1 MGDPGPEIIE
11 SVPPAGPEASES
23 TTDEN
28 EDDIQ
33 FVSEG
38 PLRPVLEYIDLVS
51 SDDEEPSTSHS
62 DRMPESKVPSSENHR
77 PEMCSSCSVPL
88 PIGDSSSSSGSCA
101 NSPQG

>member
-11 SVPPAGPEASES
+11 SAPPAGPEASES

-62 DRMPESKVPSSENHR
+62 DVPYRTGSFSSR
-77 PEMCSSCSVPL
+77 TMW
-88 PIGDSSSSSGSCA
+88 
-101 NSPQG
+101 